1 MKNLMPSPSS
11 PAGRRALL
19 ALAAAL
25 LLTQACLFSEDES
38 SKKGVVRSETADVY
52 SSTALVALK
61 VATVKKGDR
70 VEILR
75 EESVTGPTYTERW
88 LNVRL
93 NGQEDTSG
101 WIEERHVVSESVV
114 AESVKIAGNPGETP
128 AIAEGRVKVNQKLR
142 LAPGR
147 DAAVATVLKRGTEF
161 EIIGKKQTMHRPEA
175 KPKPKLGAG
184 NQEDDQV
191 EEPIVAPDEP
201 EAKTELWYQIRLGQ
215 DSIIKGGWILAQT
228 VSLEAPDEILHLE
241 GEGRRFVAW
250 QVVGTVRDEKQG
262 EKKNYATFMRR
273 GSAPDDVDFERIYF
287 IFYDPNTHNYYAP
300 YVDSDL
306 RGVFPIAQRD
316 EANRKI
322 VTAHVLN
329 EQNEPTPV
337 EFEIVRSDK
346 GKWLVRRL
354 TGSIPGERISRRR

>member
-1 MKNLMPSPSS
+1 MPIPSS
-11 PAGRRALL
+11 SAGRRGLL
-19 ALAAAL
+19 ALVAAL
-25 LLTQACLFSEDES
+25 LLTQACLFSDAES
-38 SKKGVVRSETADVY
+38 SQKGVVRSETADVY

-93 NGQEDTSG
+93 NGQEDTTG

-114 AESVKIAGNPGETP
+114 TESVKIAGKPDETP
-128 AIAEGRVKVNQKLR
+128 AIARGRVKVNQRLR

-147 DAAVATVLKRGTEF
+147 DGDVATELKRGTEF
-161 EIIGKKQTMHRPEA
+161 EIIGKKQTTYRPEA
-175 KPKPKLGAG
+175 KPKPKIGAD
-184 NQEDDQV
+184 NRD
-191 EEPIVAPDEP
+191 EEQAEELDTALDEP
-201 EAKTELWYQIRLGQ
+201 EEKTEMWYQVRLGQ

-228 VSLEAPDEILHLE
+228 VNLEVPDEILHLE

-250 QVVGTVRDEKQG
+250 QTVGTVRDDRQG
-262 EKKNYATFMRR
+262 EKNNYVTFMRR
-273 GSAPDDVDFERIYF
+273 GNAPDDVDFERIYF
-287 IFYDPNTHNYYAP
+287 IFYDPNTRNYYAP

-306 RGVFPIAQRD
+306 RGVFPVAQRD
-316 EANRKI
+316 DANRRI

-329 EQNEPTPV
+329 GQNEPAPV
-337 EFEIVRSDK
+337 EFEILRSDK
-346 GKWLVRRL
+346 GKWLVRRI
-354 TGSIPGERISRRR
+354 TAPIPGERISRRR